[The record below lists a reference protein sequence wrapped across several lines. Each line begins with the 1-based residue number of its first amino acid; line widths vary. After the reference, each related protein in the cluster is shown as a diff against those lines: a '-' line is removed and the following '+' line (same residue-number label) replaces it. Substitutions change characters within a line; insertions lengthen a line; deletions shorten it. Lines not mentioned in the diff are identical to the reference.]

1 MNAANVM
8 MQFDLFEG
16 RIMTGISIVEIPDTL
31 QFAPRFRFGNAR
43 HRPTLLEVEVRH
55 NISSN
60 RIFTISLLKARESNS
75 FSTN

>member
-1 MNAANVM
+1 M
-8 MQFDLFEG
+8 M
-16 RIMTGISIVEIPDTL
+16 GILKVEIPEML
-31 QFAPRFRFGNAR
+31 QSAPKKCKGFDFGNSR
-43 HRPTLLEVEVRH
+43 HWPTLFEVEVRH